1 VKKNQG
7 KIFFGLI
14 FFTIIIVSY
23 FLDINKIITFEKIK
37 DIYQDLQILI
47 NQNYYFYFFIFFI
60 LYVVVTAF
68 ALPISLL
75 KTLLA
80 GALFG
85 FWPGLILVSFAS
97 SIGSTFCF
105 LFSRYALRA
114 YIQKKFSNYLEKINK
129 GIETDGWL
137 YLLFLRL
144 SPIFPFFIINLVF
157 GLTKMK
163 TLEFYIVSQ
172 IGMFIATAIFVNAGV
187 QIANINSL
195 EEILGFKIIAS
206 LTLIGIFPLLIK
218 YIYNMIK
225 NERTNK
231 KIYQN
236 GMRYN

>member
-172 IGMFIATAIFVNAGV
+172 IGMFFATAIFVNAGV

-225 NERTNK
+225 NERAN
-231 KIYQN
+231 
-236 GMRYN
+236 

>member
-1 VKKNQG
+1 MKKNRG
-7 KIFFGLI
+7 KIFFGLV
-14 FFTIIIVSY
+14 FFTIIIVGY
-23 FLDINKIITFEKIK
+23 IFDFNKILSFDTIK
-37 DIYQDLQILI
+37 ATYQDIQILI
-47 NQNYYFYFFIFFI
+47 NKNYILYYSAFFI
-60 LYVVVTAF
+60 LYIVVTAF
-68 ALPISLL
+68 ALPISLI

-114 YIQKKFSNYLEKINK
+114 YIQKRFSNYLEKINK

-163 TLEFYIVSQ
+163 TLEFYVVSQ

-187 QIANINSL
+187 QISNLNSL
-195 EEILGFKIIAS
+195 EEILSFKIVAS
-206 LTLIGIFPLLIK
+206 LTVIGLFPLLVK
-218 YIYNMIK
+218 YIYKMIK
-225 NERTNK
+225 K
-231 KIYQN
+231 
-236 GMRYN
+236 

>member
-1 VKKNQG
+1 MKKNRG
-7 KIFFGLI
+7 KIFFGLV
-14 FFTIIIVSY
+14 FFTIIIVGY
-23 FLDINKIITFEKIK
+23 IFDFNKILSFDTIK
-37 DIYQDLQILI
+37 ATYQDIQILI
-47 NQNYYFYFFIFFI
+47 NKNYILYYSAFFI

-68 ALPISLL
+68 ALPISLI

-114 YIQKKFSNYLEKINK
+114 YIQKRFSNYLEKINK

-163 TLEFYIVSQ
+163 TLEFYVVSQ

-187 QIANINSL
+187 QISNLNSL
-195 EEILGFKIIAS
+195 EEILSFKIIAS
-206 LTLIGIFPLLIK
+206 LTVIGLFPLLVK
-218 YIYNMIK
+218 YIYKMIK
-225 NERTNK
+225 K
-231 KIYQN
+231 
-236 GMRYN
+236 

>member
-1 VKKNQG
+1 MKKNRS
-7 KIFFGLI
+7 KIFFGLV
-14 FFTIIIVSY
+14 FFTIIIVGY
-23 FLDINKIITFEKIK
+23 IFDFNKILSFDTIK
-37 DIYQDLQILI
+37 ATYQDIQILI
-47 NQNYYFYFFIFFI
+47 NKNYILYYSAFFI
-60 LYVVVTAF
+60 LYIVVTAF
-68 ALPISLL
+68 ALPISLI

-114 YIQKKFSNYLEKINK
+114 YIQKRFSNYLEKINK

-163 TLEFYIVSQ
+163 TLEFYVVSQ

-187 QIANINSL
+187 QISNLNSL
-195 EEILGFKIIAS
+195 EEILSFKIVAS
-206 LTLIGIFPLLIK
+206 LTVIGLFPLLVK
-218 YIYNMIK
+218 YIYKMIK
-225 NERTNK
+225 K
-231 KIYQN
+231 
-236 GMRYN
+236 

>member
-1 VKKNQG
+1 MKKNRG
-7 KIFFGLI
+7 KIFFGLV
-14 FFTIIIVSY
+14 FFLIIVTGY
-23 FLDINKIITFEKIK
+23 FINLSEIFSFSIIK
-37 DIYQDLQILI
+37 DTYQDIQLLVSI
-47 NQNYYFYFFIFFI
+47 NYTLYFIVFFI

-105 LFSRYALRA
+105 LFSRYALRN
-114 YIQKKFSNYLEKINK
+114 YTQVKIGKYLEKVNK

-157 GLTKMK
+157 GLTKMRA
-163 TLEFYIVSQ
+163 LEFYLVSQ
-172 IGMFIATAIFVNAGV
+172 IGMFIGTAIFVNAGV
-187 QIANINSL
+187 QIASLNSI
-195 EEILGFKIIAS
+195 EEILTFKVIMS

-218 YIYNMIK
+218 FIYK
-225 NERTNK
+225 RLK
-231 KIYQN
+231 K
-236 GMRYN
+236 

>member
-195 EEILGFKIIAS
+195 KEILSFKIVAS

-225 NERTNK
+225 NERAN
-231 KIYQN
+231 
-236 GMRYN
+236 

>member
-1 VKKNQG
+1 MKKNRG
-7 KIFFGLI
+7 KIFFGLV
-14 FFTIIIVSY
+14 FFTIIIAGY
-23 FLDINKIITFEKIK
+23 IFDFNKILSFDTIK
-37 DIYQDLQILI
+37 ATYQDIQILI
-47 NQNYYFYFFIFFI
+47 NKNYILYYSTFFI
-60 LYVVVTAF
+60 LYIVVTAF
-68 ALPISLL
+68 ALPISLI

-114 YIQKKFSNYLEKINK
+114 YIQKRFSNYLEKINK

-163 TLEFYIVSQ
+163 TLEFYVVSQ

-187 QIANINSL
+187 QISNLNSL
-195 EEILGFKIIAS
+195 EEILSFKIVAS
-206 LTLIGIFPLLIK
+206 LTVIGLFPLLVK
-218 YIYNMIK
+218 YIYKMIK
-225 NERTNK
+225 K
-231 KIYQN
+231 
-236 GMRYN
+236 

>member
-1 VKKNQG
+1 MKKNRG
-7 KIFFGLI
+7 KIFFGLV
-14 FFTIIIVSY
+14 FFTIIIVGY
-23 FLDINKIITFEKIK
+23 IFDFNKILSFDTIK
-37 DIYQDLQILI
+37 ATYQDIQILI
-47 NQNYYFYFFIFFI
+47 NKNYILYYSAFFI

-68 ALPISLL
+68 ALPISLI

-114 YIQKKFSNYLEKINK
+114 YIQKRFSNYLEKINK

-163 TLEFYIVSQ
+163 TLEFYVVSQ

-187 QIANINSL
+187 QISNLNSL
-195 EEILGFKIIAS
+195 EEILNFKIVAS
-206 LTLIGIFPLLIK
+206 LTVIGLFPLLVK
-218 YIYNMIK
+218 YIYKMIK
-225 NERTNK
+225 K
-231 KIYQN
+231 
-236 GMRYN
+236 

>member
-1 VKKNQG
+1 MKKNQG

-157 GLTKMK
+157 GLTKMR

-225 NERTNK
+225 NERAN
-231 KIYQN
+231 
-236 GMRYN
+236 

>member
-1 VKKNQG
+1 MKKNQG

-14 FFTIIIVSY
+14 FFSIIIVSY

-37 DIYQDLQILI
+37 DIYLNSQILI
-47 NQNYYFYFFIFFI
+47 NQNYYLYFFIFFI

-114 YIQKKFSNYLEKINK
+114 YVQKKFSNYLEKINK

-187 QIANINSL
+187 QISNINSL
-195 EEILGFKIIAS
+195 EEILSFKIIAS

-218 YIYNMIK
+218 YIYNKIK
-225 NERTNK
+225 NERAN
-231 KIYQN
+231 
-236 GMRYN
+236 

>member
-1 VKKNQG
+1 MKKNRG
-7 KIFFGLI
+7 KIFFGLV
-14 FFTIIIVSY
+14 FFTIIIVGY
-23 FLDINKIITFEKIK
+23 FFDFNKILSFDKIK
-37 DIYQDLQILI
+37 ATYQDIQILI
-47 NQNYYFYFFIFFI
+47 NKNYILYYSAFFI
-60 LYVVVTAF
+60 LYIVVTAF
-68 ALPISLL
+68 ALPISLI

-114 YIQKKFSNYLEKINK
+114 YIQKRFSNYLEKINK

-163 TLEFYIVSQ
+163 TLEFYVVSQ

-187 QIANINSL
+187 QISNLNSL
-195 EEILGFKIIAS
+195 EEILSFKIVAS
-206 LTLIGIFPLLIK
+206 LTVIGLFPLLVK
-218 YIYNMIK
+218 YIYKMIK
-225 NERTNK
+225 K
-231 KIYQN
+231 
-236 GMRYN
+236 

>member
-1 VKKNQG
+1 MKKNQG

-23 FLDINKIITFEKIK
+23 FLDVNKIITFEKIK

-129 GIETDGWL
+129 VKNKIGCII
-137 YLLFLRL
+137 
-144 SPIFPFFIINLVF
+144 PIDLGV
-157 GLTKMK
+157 
-163 TLEFYIVSQ
+163 
-172 IGMFIATAIFVNAGV
+172 AG
-187 QIANINSL
+187 
-195 EEILGFKIIAS
+195 K
-206 LTLIGIFPLLIK
+206 
-218 YIYNMIK
+218 
-225 NERTNK
+225 
-231 KIYQN
+231 
-236 GMRYN
+236 

>member
-1 VKKNQG
+1 MKKNRG
-7 KIFFGLI
+7 KIFFGLV
-14 FFTIIIVSY
+14 FFTIIIVGY
-23 FLDINKIITFEKIK
+23 IFDFNKVLSFDTIKATYK
-37 DIYQDLQILI
+37 DIQILI
-47 NQNYYFYFFIFFI
+47 NKNYMLYYSAFFI
-60 LYVVVTAF
+60 LYIVVTAF
-68 ALPISLL
+68 ALPISLI

-114 YIQKKFSNYLEKINK
+114 YIQKRFSNYLEKINK

-163 TLEFYIVSQ
+163 TLEFYVVSQ

-187 QIANINSL
+187 QISNLNSL
-195 EEILGFKIIAS
+195 EEILSFKIVAS
-206 LTLIGIFPLLIK
+206 LTVIGLFPLLVK
-218 YIYNMIK
+218 YIYKMIK
-225 NERTNK
+225 K
-231 KIYQN
+231 
-236 GMRYN
+236 

>member
-1 VKKNQG
+1 MKKNKG
-7 KIFFGLI
+7 KIFFGLV
-14 FFTIIIVSY
+14 FFLIIIISY
-23 FLDINKIITFEKIK
+23 FIDLSEILSFSIIK
-37 DIYQDLQILI
+37 DTYQDIQLLVNKNYTLYFIL
-47 NQNYYFYFFIFFI
+47 FFII
-60 LYVVVTAF
+60 YVVVTAF

-105 LFSRYALRA
+105 LFSRYALRN
-114 YIQKKFSNYLEKINK
+114 YTQVKFHKYLEKINK

-157 GLTKMK
+157 GLTKMRA
-163 TLEFYIVSQ
+163 LEFYLVSQ
-172 IGMFIATAIFVNAGV
+172 IGMFIGTAIFVNAGV
-187 QIANINSL
+187 QIGGLNSI
-195 EEILGFKIIAS
+195 EEILTLKVIMS

-218 YIYNMIK
+218 SIYK
-225 NERTNK
+225 RFK
-231 KIYQN
+231 K
-236 GMRYN
+236 

>member
-7 KIFFGLI
+7 KIFFGLL

-195 EEILGFKIIAS
+195 EEILSFKIIAS

-225 NERTNK
+225 NERAN
-231 KIYQN
+231 
-236 GMRYN
+236 

>member
-1 VKKNQG
+1 MKKNQG

-114 YIQKKFSNYLEKINK
+114 YVQKKFSNYLEKINK

-195 EEILGFKIIAS
+195 EEILSFKIIAS

-225 NERTNK
+225 NGRAN
-231 KIYQN
+231 
-236 GMRYN
+236 

>member
-1 VKKNQG
+1 MKKNRG
-7 KIFFGLI
+7 KIFFELV
-14 FFTIIIVSY
+14 FFTIIIVGY
-23 FLDINKIITFEKIK
+23 IFDFNKILSFDTIK
-37 DIYQDLQILI
+37 ATYQDIQILI
-47 NQNYYFYFFIFFI
+47 NKNYILYYSAFFI
-60 LYVVVTAF
+60 LYIVVTAF
-68 ALPISLL
+68 ALPISLI

-114 YIQKKFSNYLEKINK
+114 YIQKRFSNYLEKINK

-163 TLEFYIVSQ
+163 TLEFYVVSQ

-187 QIANINSL
+187 QISNLNSL
-195 EEILGFKIIAS
+195 EEILSFKIVAS
-206 LTLIGIFPLLIK
+206 LTVIGLFPLLVK
-218 YIYNMIK
+218 YIYKMIK
-225 NERTNK
+225 K
-231 KIYQN
+231 
-236 GMRYN
+236 

>member
-1 VKKNQG
+1 MKKNRG
-7 KIFFGLI
+7 KIFFGLV
-14 FFTIIIVSY
+14 FFTIIIVGY
-23 FLDINKIITFEKIK
+23 IFDFNKILTFDTIK
-37 DIYQDLQILI
+37 ATYQDIQILI
-47 NQNYYFYFFIFFI
+47 NKNYILYYSAFFI
-60 LYVVVTAF
+60 LYIVVTAF
-68 ALPISLL
+68 ALPISLI

-114 YIQKKFSNYLEKINK
+114 YIQKRFLNYLEKINK

-163 TLEFYIVSQ
+163 TLEFYVVSQ
-172 IGMFIATAIFVNAGV
+172 IGMFIATAIFVNAGL
-187 QIANINSL
+187 QISNLNSL
-195 EEILGFKIIAS
+195 EEILSFKIVAS
-206 LTLIGIFPLLIK
+206 LTVIGLFPLLVK
-218 YIYNMIK
+218 YIYKMIK
-225 NERTNK
+225 K
-231 KIYQN
+231 
-236 GMRYN
+236 

>member
-1 VKKNQG
+1 MKKNRG
-7 KIFFGLI
+7 KIFFGLV
-14 FFTIIIVSY
+14 FFTIIIVGY
-23 FLDINKIITFEKIK
+23 IFDFNKILTFDTIK
-37 DIYQDLQILI
+37 ATYQDIQILI
-47 NQNYYFYFFIFFI
+47 NKNYILYYSAFFI
-60 LYVVVTAF
+60 LYIVVTAF
-68 ALPISLL
+68 ALPISLI

-114 YIQKKFSNYLEKINK
+114 YIQKRFSNYLEKINK

-137 YLLFLRL
+137 SLLFLRL

-163 TLEFYIVSQ
+163 TLEFYVVSQ

-187 QIANINSL
+187 QISNLNSL
-195 EEILGFKIIAS
+195 EEILSFKIVAS
-206 LTLIGIFPLLIK
+206 LTVIGLFPLLVK
-218 YIYNMIK
+218 YIYKMIK
-225 NERTNK
+225 K
-231 KIYQN
+231 
-236 GMRYN
+236 

>member
-1 VKKNQG
+1 MKKNQG
-7 KIFFGLI
+7 KFFFGLI

-218 YIYNMIK
+218 YIYNIIK
-225 NERTNK
+225 NERAN
-231 KIYQN
+231 
-236 GMRYN
+236 

>member
-1 VKKNQG
+1 MKKNRG
-7 KIFFGLI
+7 KIFFGLV
-14 FFTIIIVSY
+14 FFLIIVTSY
-23 FLDINKIITFEKIK
+23 LVDLNEILSFSIIK
-37 DIYQDLQILI
+37 DTYQDFQVLVSK
-47 NQNYYFYFFIFFI
+47 NYVLYFVIFFI
-60 LYVVVTAF
+60 LYVIVTAF

-105 LFSRYALRA
+105 LFSRYALRNYTQA
-114 YIQKKFSNYLEKINK
+114 KFSKYLEKVNK

-163 TLEFYIVSQ
+163 ALEFYLVSQ
-172 IGMFIATAIFVNAGV
+172 VGMFIGTAIFVNAGV
-187 QIANINSL
+187 QIGNLNSI
-195 EEILGFKIIAS
+195 EEILTLKVIMS
-206 LTLIGIFPLLIK
+206 LTLIGVFPLLINL
-218 YIYNMIK
+218 IYK
-225 NERTNK
+225 SFK
-231 KIYQN
+231 K
-236 GMRYN
+236 

>member
-1 VKKNQG
+1 MKKNQG

-114 YIQKKFSNYLEKINK
+114 YIQKKFSNYLQKINK

-225 NERTNK
+225 NERAN
-231 KIYQN
+231 
-236 GMRYN
+236 